1 VSTRCALS
9 QSQSGCLSGVVT
21 PAFTRSLL
29 EQSVTLLLRNE
40 PEAAR
45 AILHDV
51 VRATIGFG
59 ELAKVTNRSVSNL
72 RGMLRFEGRVSMD
85 SLAAIY
91 QAISQWLDVSVDV
104 RVAAPRR
111 SRRPRAISVH
121 QGGTLE

>member
-1 VSTRCALS
+1 MPTRCDLLPAPC
-9 QSQSGCLSGVVT
+9 GCLSGVVT

-29 EQSVTLLLRNE
+29 EQSVSLLLRNE

-59 ELAKVTNRSVSNL
+59 ELAKVTNRSVANL
-72 RGMLRFEGRVSMD
+72 RAMLRFDGRISMD

-104 RVAAPRR
+104 RVAVAPRPRR
-111 SRRPRAISVH
+111 SRATSVH
-121 QGGTLE
+121 QTGTLE